1 MIITSLF
8 PIVIFIILTFI
19 GIMFL
24 FISFFFCL
32 VSSAHLVVL
41 VTVISFILFIFRMI
55 PAAHYALSNKRAEAA
70 VKIAK
75 RLLCNNTEKGDM
87 IDIKWVVK
95 ALLLYR

>member
-1 MIITSLF
+1 MVTIIS
-8 PIVIFIILTFI
+8 
-19 GIMFL
+19 
-24 FISFFFCL
+24 
-32 VSSAHLVVL
+32 
-41 VTVISFILFIFRMI
+41 FIFRMI
-55 PAAHYALSNKRAEAA
+55 SAAHYALSSKRAEAV